1 MLPQLN
7 HCCCGCSLQTG
18 SILIGAYQLV
28 RGLFEAISDLL
39 LGIAGGRNG
48 HGWDYLWDGFPYIE
62 AILGILKIIAA
73 LVLIFGANKE
83 RHRLIFW
90 CLIINVAL
98 LIIEAALF
106 PLTIVIFFVYANTIE
121 AVITLLL
128 GLGDFG
134 LELYFLWVVFSYYR
148 IIEERAPGVVASV

>member
-28 RGLFEAISDLL
+28 RGLFEMISEILL
-39 LGIAGGRNG
+39 V
-48 HGWDYLWDGFPYIE
+48 WDGFPYIE

-98 LIIEAALF
+98 LIIDAALF
-106 PLTIVIFFVYANTIE
+106 PLTIVIFFVYANTVD
-121 AVITLLL
+121 AVVTLLL

>member
-39 LGIAGGRNG
+39 LV
-48 HGWDYLWDGFPYIE
+48 WDGFPYIE